1 MLSGKEILKKFNS
14 IISRRRAIIITMSVL
29 IGLSSVLPKNA
40 HAVSKETSDKFLQ
53 TYRYVSMIMENNK
66 ETKPDSS
73 IVYNIP
79 NEEQIKINKM
89 MDKAMGS
96 LEKDVR
102 SDIKNENW
110 GICQAELEILSN
122 LAHTF
127 GQRGYENRIWKL
139 IEEVHSDFT
148 NHIDTKIEGVYTV
161 KGSGKVYCIGKANS
175 KSVSL
180 GREIAQTRARNQLLI
195 HLKTNQAQI
204 SLSRPLF
211 YQTNQDGTI
220 SSVVEFQGEIKYYR
234 TTITAK
240 ELAKRLEQEGRFLPL
255 K

>member
-14 IISRRRAIIITMSVL
+14 IIPKRRAIIITMSVL
-29 IGLSSVLPKNA
+29 IGLSSILPKNA
-40 HAVSKETSDKFLQ
+40 HAVSKETRDQFLS
-53 TYRYVSMIMENNK
+53 TYKYTQQVMENNK
-66 ETKPDSS
+66 ETRPDSS
-73 IVYNIP
+73 VVYNIP

-89 MDKAMGS
+89 MDRAMGS
-96 LEKDVR
+96 LEQDVR
-102 SDIKNENW
+102 GDIKNENW

-127 GQRGYENRIWKL
+127 GQRDYENRIWKL

-195 HLKTNQAQI
+195 HLKINNAQI

-211 YQTNQDGTI
+211 YQTNPDGTI
-220 SSVVEFQGEIKYYR
+220 SSVVEFQGEVSYNGTK
-234 TTITAK
+234 ITAK